1 MFIIKRLL
9 QLQAGR
15 FSFRCN
21 ESLNL
26 LGGIGKKKDP
36 LIPYDKD
43 MLGAVTISSAS
54 ISGELKSL
62 SFFTGYVVD
71 GYVTI
76 STVSVSG
83 TLAPAS

>member
-26 LGGIGKKKDP
+26 LGGIEKKKDP

-54 ISGELKSL
+54 VSGELI
-62 SFFTGYVVD
+62 SFFTGYIAD
-71 GYVTI
+71 EYVTI
-76 STVSVSG
+76 STASVSG

>member
-15 FSFRCN
+15 ISFRCN

-26 LGGIGKKKDP
+26 LGGIEKKKDP

-43 MLGAVTISSAS
+43 MLGVVTISSAS
-54 ISGELKSL
+54 VSGELKYL
-62 SFFTGYVVD
+62 SFFKGHLTDEYI
-71 GYVTI
+71 TI
-76 STVSVSG
+76 SPASVSG